1 MDTRL
6 RYNYSRIKGNFW
18 SGGERIGVKAFTSSR
33 NARREEKY
41 TGMGIRLVPL
51 TRNRERR
58 GPLISADKKGFGLDT
73 LVEEFFFPLSFRWR
87 FRGILDFRK
96 KLPAEINGT
105 RWSFSRRISTAIF
118 PLYFLIHVSTTF
130 CATKVICRKFYR
142 TLLNIFEVGRT
153 LIYNL
158 SSSKYIYICISRIH

>member
-1 MDTRL
+1 
-6 RYNYSRIKGNFW
+6 
-18 SGGERIGVKAFTSSR
+18 
-33 NARREEKY
+33 
-41 TGMGIRLVPL
+41 MGIRLVPL

-73 LVEEFFFPLSFRWR
+73 LVEEFFFSLSLFDGGFGEYWISGRN
-87 FRGILDFRK
+87 FQRK
-96 KLPAEINGT
+96 LMEL

-142 TLLNIFEVGRT
+142 TLLNIFEVSRT
-153 LIYNL
+153 LIYNLQYNL
-158 SSSKYIYICISRIH
+158 SSSKYIYIYVSHEYINKSDWLIWKCLFVTYINPKRRSVSDALA

>member
-1 MDTRL
+1 
-6 RYNYSRIKGNFW
+6 
-18 SGGERIGVKAFTSSR
+18 
-33 NARREEKY
+33 
-41 TGMGIRLVPL
+41 MGIRLVPL

-58 GPLISADKKGFGLDT
+58 SPLISADKKGFGLDT
-73 LVEEFFFPLSFRWR
+73 LVEEFFFLSLSFRWR

-158 SSSKYIYICISRIH
+158 QYNLSSSKYIYIYISHEYINKFDWLIWKCLFVIYINPKRRSVSDALA